1 MFLKEVKETLLHFLF
16 PPVCFS
22 CEMDIPQGQKDI
34 LCAKCL
40 SNLIYINPL
49 YCKICGIKIDGGDV
63 CYHCRKR
70 DKKYKFE
77 FSRSVFMYN
86 KEISSIIIAYKYGK
100 KDWLSKWISRKMIDK
115 FKDYEEFKEYNF
127 ITYVPISKKK
137 LKKRGFNQSELIARD
152 ISNETGLGLIKDAV
166 IKIKEGKSQVDLK
179 AKEREENVK
188 DSFKVIKPEIIKDKN
203 IIIIDD
209 VSTTMSTLNELAGV
223 LKESGA
229 QKIACYTA
237 ARE

>member
-22 CEMDIPQGQKDI
+22 CERDIPQGEKDI
-34 LCAKCL
+34 LCIQCL
-40 SNLIYINPL
+40 SNLIYIKPL
-49 YCKICGIKIDGGDV
+49 YCKLCGIKIDGGEV

-100 KDWLSKWISRKMIDK
+100 CDWLYKWISRKMIDK
-115 FKDYEEFKEYNF
+115 LKDYDEFKDYNF

-152 ISNETGLGLIKDAV
+152 ISNETGLSLIKDAV
-166 IKIKEGKSQVDLK
+166 IKIKEGKSQVDLN

-188 DSFKVIKPEIIKDKN
+188 NSFKVIKPDVIEGKD

-209 VSTTMSTLNELAGV
+209 VATTMSTLNELAGV
-223 LKESGA
+223 LKEAGA
-229 QKIACYTA
+229 KKIACYTL